1 MKLRKAWRGTPSLVV
16 AVVLMVA
23 VPLVPGVTASGSTL
37 ALLRIPIE
45 SLIVVVLLALI
56 PWRPLRIVVS
66 ALFGVFVAFALAL
79 AGLDAAFEYALDI
92 HFDPTDWPQVGDG
105 YGVVQDSIGQTA
117 AILVVIL
124 LGVTAVGTVLGMA
137 WAALRVDASV
147 RRHRTRGGVVTAA
160 ALAVWV
166 VALLVGAQLVSG
178 QPVAASASIGAI
190 TSASSRATSSL
201 SAQQKLPE
209 EVKTDPY
216 AKVPTSDLLTSLRG
230 KDVVIAFVES
240 YGQVAVQG
248 TSFSGGVDKVL
259 AQGQSQLAADG
270 YSDQSAWL
278 TSPTFG
284 GLSWL
289 AHSTLQ
295 TGLWVNKA
303 PIYSD
308 VIRSKRFTLSDAF
321 GQAGWHTVSDVPS
334 DTQPWSFGT
343 SFYHYDTLY
352 DTNNVG
358 YVGPKFGYAQIP
370 DQYTWQY
377 FADHELAGPH
387 QPVMAE
393 IDLVSSHT
401 PWAPLPQ
408 MVPPSSVGN
417 GSVYDPQPAESES
430 SDTVWEHPA
439 TVQQFY
445 GQSVQYSLNALFSFL
460 HTSNDPNLVVIML
473 GDHQPATIVSGRG
486 ANHEVPISIIA
497 KDPKV
502 FQAISGWHW
511 QAGDQ
516 PTNKAPLWQ
525 MDAFRDRFLTAFDKK
540 R

>member
-1 MKLRKAWRGTPSLVV
+1 MSLRKAWRGTPSLVV
-16 AVVLMVA
+16 ALVLMVV
-23 VPLVPGVTASGSTL
+23 VPLIPGVTASGSTL

-66 ALFGVFVAFALAL
+66 AIFGLFVAFALAL

-105 YGVVQDSIGQTA
+105 YGVVRDSIGSTA
-117 AILVVIL
+117 AILVLIL
-124 LGVTAVGTVLGMA
+124 LAIVAAGTILGMA
-137 WAALRVDASV
+137 WAALRVDAAV
-147 RRHRTRGGVVTAA
+147 RRNRTRGGVFAGAA
-160 ALAVWV
+160 VAVWV
-166 VALLVGAQLVSG
+166 VALLVGAQLVAG

-201 SAQQKLPE
+201 TAQQKLPE

-259 AQGQSQLAADG
+259 AQGQSQLTADG

-321 GQAGWHTVSDVPS
+321 GQAGWRTVSDVPS

-352 DTNNVG
+352 NANNVG
-358 YVGPKFGYAQIP
+358 YAGPKFGYAQVP

-377 FADHELAGPH
+377 FYDHELAGPH

-393 IDLVSSHT
+393 IDFVSSHT

-408 MVPPSSVGN
+408 MVPWSAVGN

-445 GQSVQYSLNALFSFL
+445 GQSVQYSLNAMFSFL
-460 HTSNDPNLVVIML
+460 HTYNDPNLVVIML
-473 GDHQPATIVSGRG
+473 G
-486 ANHEVPISIIA
+486 
-497 KDPKV
+497 
-502 FQAISGWHW
+502 
-511 QAGDQ
+511 
-516 PTNKAPLWQ
+516 
-525 MDAFRDRFLTAFDKK
+525 
-540 R
+540 